1 MSQAPRPSPLPEPA
15 PPADVPDCAGCGA
28 CCHLVVE
35 LRAGD
40 SVPADL
46 VVEHGGARC
55 LDQRSDGACVALD
68 PVTRLCSIYDRRP
81 QTCRDFQRGTPLC
94 LTALA
99 RRRRA

>member
-1 MSQAPRPSPLPEPA
+1 MSPTPPPLPDPA
-15 PPADVPDCAGCGA
+15 ASATIPACAGCGA

-35 LRAGD
+35 LRDGD
-40 SVPADL
+40 VVPEEF

-55 LDQRSDGACVALD
+55 LDQRGDGACIALD

-94 LTALA
+94 LTALT